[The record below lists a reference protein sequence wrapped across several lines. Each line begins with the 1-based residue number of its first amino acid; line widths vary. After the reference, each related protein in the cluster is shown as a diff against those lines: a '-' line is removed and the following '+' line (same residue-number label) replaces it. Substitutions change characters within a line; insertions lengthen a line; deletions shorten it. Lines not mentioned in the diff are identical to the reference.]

1 MLTSPRSFLPLLC
14 LTAAAPLACA
24 PDELAAPPSAASVAR
39 RALPII
45 NGRDCST
52 QEYSSAVGLIAELTL
67 SMEGQTV
74 TVPMLICSGTLIA
87 PDVVLTA
94 AHCVGDELPL
104 PKEVTVTKAEY
115 YVSFQADLSALG
127 GGAAAG
133 LAGLPKDAIRVTS
146 RHVNPGY
153 GAAGGNESGG
163 LGNVGDLGLVFLAK
177 PVTAVRPA
185 VVISAAE
192 AKQLVRGAPVGIAGW
207 GMQTPGADPLG
218 GGPGGGPGGDP
229 GQDEPGEAPHGRKR
243 CGQAVLNE
251 LGAHEMQIGAGP
263 ETVRKCHG
271 DSGGPTYF
279 VAKTEA
285 KIKER
290 LIGVT
295 SHAYDA
301 SDCAKGGVDTR
312 VDAWLGWIEQELTDG
327 CTSKERVW
335 CEVKGIVPARHYD
348 GPAPLLGRLTG
359 TARVPPATA
368 ARPSTDPASV
378 PEDTAPGAA
387 GGCAL
392 SGARGASQEA
402 STTAWLAIAVALV
415 FAGRAARRARSRW
428 DTSAR

>member
-1 MLTSPRSFLPLLC
+1 MLTSPRSFLSLLC
-14 LTAAAPLACA
+14 LTAAAPLGCA
-24 PDELAAPPSAASVAR
+24 PDDLAAPPSAASSVAR

-45 NGRDCST
+45 NGRDCSA
-52 QEYSSAVGLIAELTL
+52 QEYTSAVGLIAELTL

-74 TVPMLICSGTLIA
+74 TVPMLICTGTLIA

-115 YVSFQADLSALG
+115 YVSFLADLSALG

-192 AKQLVRGAPVGIAGW
+192 AKQLERGAPVGIAGW

-218 GGPGGGPGGDP
+218 GGPGGGE
-229 GQDEPGEAPHGRKR
+229 DEPGDAPHGRKR

-279 VAKTEA
+279 VAKTET

-312 VDAWLGWIEQELTDG
+312 VDAWLDWIEQELTDG
-327 CTSKERVW
+327 CTSKARVW

-348 GPAPLLGRLTG
+348 GPAPLLGRVTG
-359 TARVPPATA
+359 TARVPPAA
-368 ARPSTDPASV
+368 AQPSAEPATV
-378 PEDTAPGAA
+378 PENAAPGAA
-387 GGCAL
+387 NGCAV
-392 SGARGASQEA
+392 SGARGASGEP
-402 STTAWLAIAVALV
+402 STTAWLALAVALV
-415 FAGRAARRARSRW
+415 LAGRGSRRARSRRN
-428 DTSAR
+428 TSAR